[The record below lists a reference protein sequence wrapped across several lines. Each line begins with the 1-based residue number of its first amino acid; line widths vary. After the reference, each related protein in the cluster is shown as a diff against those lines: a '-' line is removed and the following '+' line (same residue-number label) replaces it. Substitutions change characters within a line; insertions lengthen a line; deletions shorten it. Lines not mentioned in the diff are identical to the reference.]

1 MTSASG
7 HPGGALVVIGSG
19 DDLDVLAAALDPA
32 SVDRLD
38 PTDTVAEW
46 RERVAAGPVVDRV
59 VVAMWPAMRPEP
71 CTLVDLDDHA
81 WTARVRVPLSTWVA
95 GLGAAARRVA
105 DGGRIVAVVDRP
117 APLDSVG
124 HVAEAGVADAVEAL
138 VRSLARSLGARDVRV
153 NAVTTPA
160 RVAPRTLLAP
170 LPPLATHPGSLERE
184 VAAAVQMLSGPG
196 VLGVTGTVVHAD
208 AGRSWR

>member
-7 HPGGALVVIGSG
+7 PGGALVVIGSG
-19 DDLDVLAAALDPA
+19 DELDVLAAALDA
-32 SVDRLD
+32 SSVDRLD
-38 PTDTVAEW
+38 PSDSATEW

-59 VVAMWPAMRPEP
+59 VVAMWPSARPEP
-71 CTLVDLDDHA
+71 CTLVNLDDHA
-81 WTARVRVPLSTWVA
+81 WSARVQAPLSDWVA

-160 RVAPRTLLAP
+160 RVAPGTLLAP
-170 LPPLATHPGSLERE
+170 LPPLATHPGSVDRE
-184 VAAAVQMLSGPG
+184 VAAAVQMLSGAG